1 MEERHNIQQEKIL
14 IERSQRGDAKA
25 FGSLYDLYIDEIY
38 KYITYRVHHKETA
51 EDITSKVFLKVL
63 EAIQK
68 VDSSRPFG
76 AWMYRVARNAVID
89 HFRSNKQHEDIDE
102 IYDLSSKEETAEEKT
117 NNLLDSERV
126 KSLLKELTPIQQ
138 EIIELRVWQELSYK
152 EMAEIV
158 NKSED
163 NCKVIFSRAMVSLRK
178 RMPAIVSL
186 IFLIRQSL

>member
-14 IERSQRGDAKA
+14 IERSQSGNAEA

-38 KYITYRVHHKETA
+38 RYIVYRVRHKETA

-89 HFRSNKQHEDIDE
+89 HFRSNKQHEDVDE
-102 IYDLSSKEETAEEKT
+102 MHDLSSKEESAEEKT
-117 NNLLDSERV
+117 NSLLDSERV
-126 KSLLKELTPIQQ
+126 QSLLKKLTPIQQ
-138 EIIELRVWQELSYK
+138 EVIELRVWQELSYK
-152 EMAEIV
+152 EIAEIV
-158 NKSED
+158 GKSED
-163 NCKVIFSRAMVSLRK
+163 NCKMIFSRAMVSLRK
-178 RMPAIVSL
+178 LMPAIVSL